1 MDLQTLND
9 TSGIWACLQ
18 LQNSSVLNGSLEVP
32 NDTCGDALLL
42 PKTEPARPKGED
54 LPTHTRH
61 QNAAFVQDTRSPSLL
76 GTKASHDPVLTL
88 YGEAEASSNGLK

>member
-18 LQNSSVLNGSLEVP
+18 LQNSSLLNGTLNGSLEIP
-32 NDTCGDALLL
+32 NGTCGDALLL

-54 LPTHTRH
+54 PLTHIQH
-61 QNAAFVQDTRSPSLL
+61 QNAVSGSFKTVVRLL
-76 GTKASHDPVLTL
+76 YEVPKPIMTMF
-88 YGEAEASSNGLK
+88 